1 MASGV
6 AGGDSTGLCSTA
18 AIVDAQACELAAL
31 LVLTDPAGL
40 GGLSLR
46 APPGP
51 WRSAWLR
58 QLQDQ
63 AAALGPVVRMPHRV
77 DLESLC
83 GGLDWT
89 LSLAQGSAVRRA
101 GLLER
106 ADKGVLLVSMAEQIP
121 RDCAGLLAQALDRGT
136 VPGDPA
142 LESRFALLMLDEALE
157 DERGPPAILSC
168 RLAFHLLAPQDAE
181 VPGADLGNALAAD
194 RAKDLAADRAKDLAA
209 DRAKELAADRAKE
222 LVRARALL
230 GGVRMPDTGLNTIAM
245 AAARLGV
252 ADLRALHFT
261 LRAACVLAALRA
273 LREPSQQGTQAL
285 EPAVV
290 DEDLISAIALVL
302 APRATRLPSADA
314 ASAQNPHDGSS
325 SSGRDDGDQ
334 ETPMVKAEARLGPEP
349 AEDKALP
356 QSSRGPDRKDPEDRR
371 GEANANANANANA
384 LLAQAVAVA
393 AQKALLPE
401 ALRTALGAPALPRT
415 SPLRGVWRAGAG
427 RSPHWTSGGLRGRVL
442 SVRQGVPGSRA
453 RLNLLATLRAAAP
466 WQRLRQP
473 EDFKL
478 AGQALEGTPGPSCEG
493 AALEV
498 AAPQGAALCILREDL
513 RVNRY
518 AQRQPCT
525 TVFVVDASGSS
536 ALHRL
541 AEAKGAVELLLAEC
555 YVRRDEVAVIA
566 FRLDQAEVLLPPT
579 RSLLRAKRRLAALP
593 GGGGTPLASALE
605 RSAALL
611 ASLFRKGQGVQMIVL
626 SDGKAN
632 VDREGRPGRERAM
645 AQAHEHA
652 RGLAALAWGRA
663 QLAWVDTAPR
673 PSKEAQALASSMR
686 AVYTALPYADAAG
699 IHALAR
705 RMAQSKG
712 H

>member
-1 MASGV
+1 
-6 AGGDSTGLCSTA
+6 
-18 AIVDAQACELAAL
+18 
-31 LVLTDPAGL
+31 
-40 GGLSLR
+40 
-46 APPGP
+46 
-51 WRSAWLR
+51 
-58 QLQDQ
+58 
-63 AAALGPVVRMPHRV
+63 
-77 DLESLC
+77 
-83 GGLDWT
+83 
-89 LSLAQGSAVRRA
+89 
-101 GLLER
+101 
-106 ADKGVLLVSMAEQIP
+106 
-121 RDCAGLLAQALDRGT
+121 
-136 VPGDPA
+136 
-142 LESRFALLMLDEALE
+142 
-157 DERGPPAILSC
+157 
-168 RLAFHLLAPQDAE
+168 
-181 VPGADLGNALAAD
+181 
-194 RAKDLAADRAKDLAA
+194 
-209 DRAKELAADRAKE
+209 
-222 LVRARALL
+222 
-230 GGVRMPDTGLNTIAM
+230 
-245 AAARLGV
+245 
-252 ADLRALHFT
+252 
-261 LRAACVLAALRA
+261 
-273 LREPSQQGTQAL
+273 
-285 EPAVV
+285 
-290 DEDLISAIALVL
+290 
-302 APRATRLPSADA
+302 
-314 ASAQNPHDGSS
+314 
-325 SSGRDDGDQ
+325 
-334 ETPMVKAEARLGPEP
+334 
-349 AEDKALP
+349 
-356 QSSRGPDRKDPEDRR
+356 
-371 GEANANANANANA
+371 
-384 LLAQAVAVA
+384 
-393 AQKALLPE
+393 
-401 ALRTALGAPALPRT
+401 
-415 SPLRGVWRAGAG
+415 
-427 RSPHWTSGGLRGRVL
+427 L

-478 AGQALEGTPGPSCEG
+478 AGQAREGTPGPSCEG